1 MDWWARSNMLMG
13 LALTCGSDPS
23 VSCICL
29 QPLNNHWWHKWIVA
43 SILFSW
49 RREINEIRL
58 LILLRPFSM
67 FSTKRSNLWPVF
79 QVVVVLVLFVKRY
92 KYLSL
97 YVRYCST
104 QYTQSFGL
112 PSLLFH
118 SQIYFCAP
126 KCHFPLPPY
135 QVMHCASWSLCH
147 TCMILLF
154 FLSNTICHF

>member
-1 MDWWARSNMLMG
+1 MTQMD
-13 LALTCGSDPS
+13 CGFNPFLVETGNKRDKIAHPPPS
-23 VSCICL
+23 FFNVLDKEIKL
-29 QPLNNHWWHKWIVA
+29 VA
-43 SILFSW
+43 SIPGGGRTSA
-49 RREINEIRL
+49 
-58 LILLRPFSM
+58 LRKVVQVSISM
-67 FSTKRSNLWPVF
+67 FDIV
-79 QVVVVLVLFVKRY
+79 QQ
-92 KYLSL
+92 
-97 YVRYCST
+97 

-135 QVMHCASWSLCH
+135 QVMHCASWSLCR